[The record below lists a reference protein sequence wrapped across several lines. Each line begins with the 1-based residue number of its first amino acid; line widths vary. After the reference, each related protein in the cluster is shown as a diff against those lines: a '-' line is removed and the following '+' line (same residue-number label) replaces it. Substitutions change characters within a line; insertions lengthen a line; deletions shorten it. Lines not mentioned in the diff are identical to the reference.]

1 MYTVRLNLL
10 DVRMIRFSPIH
21 ESWMRKDFLQS
32 AISVSSLQ
40 NLKFLQNLKV
50 PGA

>member
-1 MYTVRLNLL
+1 
-10 DVRMIRFSPIH
+10 MIR
-21 ESWMRKDFLQS
+21 LQDI
-32 AISVSSLQ
+32 ADMAGVSSLQ